1 MSRKKIRLAI
11 VTWDDIQSRSD
22 WIGDI
27 TEIPKEIKPIRCV
40 TVGWIVREDK
50 QIVVVADSY
59 TADGTYGG
67 ATAIPTSV
75 IENIQILDE
84 NHPRNHVRPTK
95 RKARK
100 SNVDPDG

>member
-1 MSRKKIRLAI
+1 MRKKIRLAI

-27 TEIPKEIKPIRCV
+27 SEIPEEIKPIRCV

-50 QIVVVADSY
+50 QIVVLADSY
-59 TADGTYGG
+59 TRDGTYGG

-75 IENIQILDE
+75 IEEIKILNE
-84 NHPRNHVRPTK
+84 NHPREYVKLK
-95 RKARK
+95 RGRRR
-100 SNVDPDG
+100 NDRRLDQD

>member
-27 TEIPKEIKPIRCV
+27 SEIPEEIKPVRCV

-50 QIVVVADSY
+50 QIVVLADSY

-75 IENIQILDE
+75 IDEIQILDE
-84 NHPRNHVRPTK
+84 KHPREHVRS
-95 RKARK
+95 RRRRR
-100 SNVDPDG
+100 SNVDSDG

>member
-27 TEIPKEIKPIRCV
+27 SEIPEEIKPVRCV

-50 QIVVVADSY
+50 QIVVLADSY

-75 IENIQILDE
+75 IDEIQILDE
-84 NHPRNHVRPTK
+84 KHPREHVR
-95 RKARK
+95 RRRRRR
-100 SNVDPDG
+100 SNVDSDG